1 MGARASPAAKR
12 WRYGDPRRAVD
23 TLRELVVLVALVCA
37 GCASAVPVD
46 RLRATTLAVDS
57 LGSVYL
63 LDASGEQATRVLDR
77 KQTRDGPGQWG
88 PLYDE
93 YFQPSLSPDG
103 RHVACVRL
111 HNSSH
116 RGSPAELVAI
126 QSSEVIIVRVGDG
139 AERVVMS
146 VASEVGRGRAVLS
159 PVWSIGGDRI
169 FFAVDRR
176 VWSYSVAGARLDPVV
191 DLASHYVGSF
201 GSDDLRGTYL
211 RVSGDGTRLF
221 GLLRTRIGRT
231 GLDDAVVEIDLTSGT
246 FRPLWSGNLSSGSVF
261 EIDRPLPAAIDD
273 EGVQALFGSREF
285 PVFAPKHSADRRFY
299 FFVKHEMG
307 WLGRIWV
314 SGYDRQT
321 RRDFEVRTMWRTL
334 FWK

>member
-1 MGARASPAAKR
+1 MGVAASPAAKR
-12 WRYGDPRRAVD
+12 WRYGDLRRTLD
-23 TLRELVVLVALVCA
+23 TLRKLVVLVTLVGA

-63 LDASGEQATRVLDR
+63 LDASGQQATRALDR
-77 KQTRDGPGQWG
+77 KQTRDGPGQWDQ
-88 PLYDE
+88 LYDE

-103 RHVACVRL
+103 KHVACVRL
-111 HNSSH
+111 RNNSH
-116 RGSPAELVAI
+116 RGNPAELVAI
-126 QSSEVIIVRVGDG
+126 QSSEVIIIRVGDG

-146 VASEVGRGRAVLS
+146 VASAVGRGRAVLS

-201 GSDDLRGTYL
+201 ASDDLRGTYL

-221 GLLRTRIGRT
+221 GLLRIGRT
-231 GLDDAVVEIDLTSGT
+231 RFDDAVVEIDLTSGA
-246 FRPLWSGNLSSGSVF
+246 FRPLWSGKLSSGSVI
-261 EIDRPLPAAIDD
+261 EIDRPLPAEIDD
-273 EGVQALFGSREF
+273 EAVQALFGSREF

-321 RRDFEVRTMWRTL
+321 GREFEVRRMWRTL